1 MRFIA
6 LIAVLLAGC
15 ATRGELGEATGSW
28 YGATYDEVVLRWG
41 TALRSTKL
49 NDGRDVYTWVSEGVG
64 TRGRTSQSVGI
75 GFGSGGVG
83 IGTGVMF
90 GAGGGEPQRCE
101 RTLIFRAGRVDEQT
115 WQGPA
120 AYCGTFRRDV
130 VPSRQGLQYTNPGAR
145 RHA

>member
-6 LIAVLLAGC
+6 LISVLLAGC

-41 TALRSTKL
+41 TAARSTKL
-49 NDGRDVYTWVSEGVG
+49 NDGRDVYTWVSESSG
-64 TRGRTSQSVGI
+64 TRGRASQSVGI

-90 GAGGGEPQRCE
+90 GASGGEPVRCE
-101 RTLIFRAGRVDEQT
+101 RTLIFKSGRVDEQN

-120 AYCGTFRRDV
+120 EYCSTFRRDV
-130 VPSRQGLQYTNPGAR
+130 APGR
-145 RHA
+145 